1 MLGTPPFQSKISRF
15 SLKQSD
21 PIGFNRLIYHIL
33 QSKPCKLL
41 LRPSIKGMTVTL
53 DTLLPKE
60 EGLVVRFQLSQLAQL
75 SIGAMGFKT
84 ERLKRFKG
92 G

>member
-1 MLGTPPFQSKISRF
+1 
-15 SLKQSD
+15 
-21 PIGFNRLIYHIL
+21 
-33 QSKPCKLL
+33 
-41 LRPSIKGMTVTL
+41 MTVTL

-84 ERLKRFKG
+84 ERFEAIQGWVEMYSSMLTPLLLTF
-92 G
+92 